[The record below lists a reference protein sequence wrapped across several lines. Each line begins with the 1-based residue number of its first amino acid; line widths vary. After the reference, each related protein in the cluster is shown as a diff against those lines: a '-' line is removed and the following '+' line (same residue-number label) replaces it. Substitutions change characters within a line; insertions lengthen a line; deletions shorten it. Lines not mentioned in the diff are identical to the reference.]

1 MPKGDNFW
9 GRAVKE
15 ESGLRESKEKHT
27 PFFGVLFEITKGE
40 YIDADGKRQ
49 SLVGKRYGYD
59 GWMTPDS
66 QERTLQS
73 LIYCGLDVRNGATL
87 QNPIGIDKNEVPLTL
102 EEETYEDPNE
112 RGKFKVRT
120 RIAWV
125 NDPARAA
132 SIHARMAET
141 EATSFSQKMQGELE
155 ATFAK
160 LQGARTGA
168 KPGGQGSG
176 TSFDFGANAP
186 QSGAPPAQVAP
197 QDPPAPPAPPPPQ
210 VTQPDA
216 AAKY

>member
-27 PFFGVLFEITKGE
+27 PFFGLLFEITRGE

-49 SLVGKRYGYD
+49 TAVGRRYSYD
-59 GWMTPDS
+59 GWLTDDTK
-66 QERTLQS
+66 ERTLQS
-73 LIYCGLDVRNGATL
+73 LIYCGLDVRGGATL
-87 QNPIGIDKNEVPLTL
+87 QNPQGIDKNEVPLTL

-112 RGKFKVRT
+112 RGKFKTRT
-120 RIAWV
+120 RVAWV

-132 SIHARMAET
+132 SIHARMAEA

-160 LQGARTGA
+160 LQSGRSSG

-186 QSGAPPAQVAP
+186 SGAPPTQTAP
-197 QDPPAPPAPPPPQ
+197 ADLPAPPAPPPPQ
-210 VTQPDA
+210 ATQPDA